1 MSRAGRLLELLEIL
15 RRHKYPVTG
24 AALAE
29 EVGISQRSLYR
40 DIATLQ
46 GQGARIDGA
55 PGLGYILRPGF
66 TLPPLMFSEEEI
78 EALSLGAQWVAERT
92 DPKLAEAARTAL
104 AKIGSVLPSALRGRL
119 ESGTSMIVPF
129 ATGPAPEQPLPPID
143 PRHGLDLRLA
153 IRDGR
158 KVSLA
163 YRDARGQGS
172 SRVIWPVALAYFERV
187 RVVVGWCELREGFR
201 HFRLDRIESLA
212 PLADRYPRGRQALME
227 EWRIREGLDPDALK
241 T

>member
-1 MSRAGRLLELLEIL
+1 MSRAGRLLELLELL
-15 RRHKYPVTG
+15 RRHRHPVTG
-24 AALAE
+24 AALAAE
-29 EVGISQRSLYR
+29 LRISQRSLYR

-66 TLPPLMFSEEEI
+66 TLPPLMFSEEEV

-104 AKIGSVLPSALRGRL
+104 AKIASVLPSALRGRL
-119 ESGTSMIVPF
+119 ESATSMVVPF
-129 ATGPAPEQPLPPID
+129 ATGPAPEPALPPID

-172 SRVIWPVALAYFERV
+172 SRVIWPIALAYFERV
-187 RVVVGWCELREGFR
+187 RVVVGWCEMREGFR
-201 HFRLDRIESLA
+201 HFRLDRIEALESL
-212 PLADRYPRGRQALME
+212 PERHPRGRQALMQ
-227 EWRIREGLDPDALK
+227 EWRIKEGIDADS
-241 T
+241 